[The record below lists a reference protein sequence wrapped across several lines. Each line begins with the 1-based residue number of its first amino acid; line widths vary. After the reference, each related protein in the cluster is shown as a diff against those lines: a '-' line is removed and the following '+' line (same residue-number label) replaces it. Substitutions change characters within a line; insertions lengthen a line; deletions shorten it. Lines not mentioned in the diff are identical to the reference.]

1 MIDFGKPEIFEGQ
14 MAQAIDGIVWS
25 NVTFAD
31 LLEKLAN
38 GFGVQEALSVSTRYQ
53 NLGIQ
58 PTEFLD

>member
-1 MIDFGKPEIFEGQ
+1 
-14 MAQAIDGIVWS
+14 MAQAVDGVVGS

-31 LLEKLAN
+31 LLEELAN
-38 GFGVQEALSVSTRYQ
+38 GFGVQEALSISTSYQ